1 VAEPASAAGAAASA
15 ATSAPGPA
23 RVRQL
28 PPPPSGGKLTVDRF
42 NATQAWLDGAPGT
55 DWSIQLATMSQSE
68 VVDLERLLRQAA
80 ELVNPDEL
88 YVYGVKINGQQYYRA
103 AYGVFPTADAAA
115 RAIEELP
122 ASLRSRRPYQ
132 RSVESMRAQNL
143 Q

>member
-1 VAEPASAAGAAASA
+1 
-15 ATSAPGPA
+15 
-23 RVRQL
+23 
-28 PPPPSGGKLTVDRF
+28 
-42 NATQAWLDGAPGT
+42 
-55 DWSIQLATMSQSE
+55 

-115 RAIEELP
+115 KAIEELP

-132 RSVESMRAQNL
+132 RSVDSMRAQNL

>member
-1 VAEPASAAGAAASA
+1 VS
-15 ATSAPGPA
+15 
-23 RVRQL
+23 L
-28 PPPPSGGKLTVDRF
+28 DRF
-42 NATQAWLDGAPGT
+42 NATQAWLAGAPGAH
-55 DWSIQLATMSQSE
+55 WSIQLATMSQAE
-68 VVDLERLLRQAA
+68 AGDLERLLRQAA

-103 AYGVFPTADAAA
+103 AYGVFPSAEAAA
-115 RAIEELP
+115 RAIDELP